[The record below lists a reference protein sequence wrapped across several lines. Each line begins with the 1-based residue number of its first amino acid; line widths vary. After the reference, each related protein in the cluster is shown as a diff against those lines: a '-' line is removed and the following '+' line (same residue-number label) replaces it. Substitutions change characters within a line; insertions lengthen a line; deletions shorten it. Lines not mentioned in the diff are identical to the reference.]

1 MRRKPRLAEA
11 DTGLMRNI
19 MTQQPAMPS
28 RHVCQVKYRKVGL
41 QRGGGDICCHVVPM
55 LPVGRAQQ
63 GVLCQ
68 RATPSIPNGSAVPAQ
83 GMSGTPCTGEVM
95 EGRWFLPGHWSGYS
109 ASPGQIRQLWPWG

>member
-1 MRRKPRLAEA
+1 
-11 DTGLMRNI
+11 

-41 QRGGGDICCHVVPM
+41 QQGGGHTCCHVVPM

-68 RATPSIPNGSAVPAQ
+68 RATPS
-83 GMSGTPCTGEVM
+83 TPVILLCQPGACQAPHALEKLWRGDGFSQDTGQAIA
-95 EGRWFLPGHWSGYS
+95 

>member
-41 QRGGGDICCHVVPM
+41 EQGGGDTRYHAAPTPAVV
-55 LPVGRAQQ
+55 RAQQ
-63 GVLCQ
+63 GGLYQGAKQPPLVNS
-68 RATPSIPNGSAVPAQ
+68 TVPAPDKQ
-83 GMSGTPCTGEVM
+83 G
-95 EGRWFLPGHWSGYS
+95 
-109 ASPGQIRQLWPWG
+109 